1 MINNSVSKAYF
12 RVDEMVKQVQQLD
25 DKDSNNQDKKQTKK
39 KSKKG
44 LLSRNEDMFKYN
56 KPMTPEADIG
66 QEQQKLVTAYV
77 LRIRQ
82 AFKEVKNG
90 RTNTKS

>member
-1 MINNSVSKAYF
+1 MINNSVSKA
-12 RVDEMVKQVQQLD
+12 
-25 DKDSNNQDKKQTKK
+25 
-39 KSKKG
+39 
-44 LLSRNEDMFKYN
+44 DMFKYN
-56 KPMTPEADIG
+56 KPMTPEADVG

>member
-12 RVDEMVKQVQQLD
+12 AVDEMAKQIERINN
-25 DKDSNNQDKKQTKK
+25 KDVDTKDKKQRKK

-44 LLSRNEDMFKYN
+44 LLSRSDDMFKYN
-56 KPMTPEADIG
+56 NPMTTEADTG
-66 QEQQKLVTAYV
+66 QNQQKLVTAYV
-77 LRIRQ
+77 VRIRQ